1 MTLAPIA
8 CTHSSV
14 DSAPGS
20 TTGSTTGPLFRACL
34 QPGGQPRRSLL
45 AAGLGLISTG
55 FTTVGVAQAQ
65 PAPWSPVR
73 PVSLIVPYPP
83 GGPTDIL
90 ARTLAAELA
99 RDLGQPVNVENIP
112 GGAGAIGTR
121 RGAQS
126 PADGHT
132 LVLGNNQT
140 HATNVSLL
148 PQGGGYDPVRDF
160 APIMVCAA
168 LQHIVVVGAELP
180 VRSVADLVAL
190 ARRDPGKLT
199 AGSTGPGSASH
210 LALELFK
217 TRSGT
222 EIAHVAYKG
231 SAPLLQDLLGGHVN
245 LSFATTP
252 TVLTQIQSGRLR
264 ALAVA
269 SPQRS
274 PHLPDLP
281 TLAQAG
287 VAGVEA
293 DAWLGL
299 LAPAATPVAALSRYR
314 QLIAA
319 AMQKEAVRSTITKA
333 GMAIDIKDAPEFA
346 GFLQQ
351 DIQRW
356 AAVIRSANVRLD

>member
-1 MTLAPIA
+1 MNPAS
-8 CTHSSV
+8 HS
-14 DSAPGS
+14 A
-20 TTGSTTGPLFRACL
+20 
-34 QPGGQPRRSLL
+34 RRRLL
-45 AAGLGLISTG
+45 AAGLGLPAAVAIRPAQTQAQ
-55 FTTVGVAQAQ
+55 TQAQAQ
-65 PAPWSPVR
+65 SQTPAHTPTPAQAGLWAPTR

-90 ARTLAAELA
+90 ARTIAAEIA
-99 RDLGQPVNVENIP
+99 RDLGQPVNVENVP
-112 GGAGAIGTR
+112 GGAGAIGSR
-121 RGAQS
+121 RAAQA

-140 HATNVSLL
+140 HATNLSLL
-148 PQGGGYDPVRDF
+148 PQGGGYDPVKDF
-160 APIMVCAA
+160 APLMVCAA
-168 LQHIVVVGAELP
+168 LQHIVVTGPEVPARTVAEL
-180 VRSVADLVAL
+180 LAL
-190 ARRDPGKLT
+190 AKRDPGKLT

-222 EIAHVAYKG
+222 DIAHVAYKG

-252 TVLTQIQSGRLR
+252 TVLAQVQAGKLR

-269 SPQRS
+269 SPQKS
-274 PHLPDLP
+274 PHLPELP

-287 VAGVEA
+287 VSGVEA
-293 DAWLGL
+293 DAWLGF
-299 LAPAATPVAALSRYR
+299 LAPAATPPAALARYR

-319 AMQKEAVRSTITKA
+319 AMQKESVRSTIARA
-333 GMAIDIKDAPEFA
+333 GMAIDVKDAPEFA
-346 GFLQQ
+346 SFLQQ

-356 AAVIRSANVRLD
+356 AGVIRSANVRLD

>member
-1 MTLAPIA
+1 MKSL
-8 CTHSSV
+8 S
-14 DSAPGS
+14 
-20 TTGSTTGPLFRACL
+20 LFRAA
-34 QPGGQPRRSLL
+34 GQAHEPARRFWLAGSL
-45 AAGLGLISTG
+45 AACATGLIARPAR
-55 FTTVGVAQAQ
+55 AQA
-65 PAPWSPVR
+65 PWAPSR
-73 PVSLIVPYPP
+73 PVTLIVPYPP

-90 ARTLAAELA
+90 ARTLAAEMA
-99 RDLGQPVNVENIP
+99 RDLGQPVNVENVP

-121 RGAQS
+121 RAAQA

-132 LVLGNNQT
+132 LALGNNQT
-140 HATNVSLL
+140 HATNLSLL
-148 PQGGGYDPVRDF
+148 PQGGGYDPVKDF
-160 APIMVCAA
+160 APLMMCAA
-168 LQHIVVVGAELP
+168 LQHIVVLGPSVPANTVTEL
-180 VRSVADLVAL
+180 LAL

-217 TRSGT
+217 TRSAT
-222 EIAHVAYKG
+222 EIAHVPYKG

-252 TVLTQIQSGRLR
+252 TVLAQVQSGKLR

-274 PHLPDLP
+274 PHLPELP

-287 VAGVEA
+287 VSGVEA

-299 LAPAATPVAALSRYR
+299 FAPAGLPPAALARYG
-314 QLIAA
+314 QVLGA
-319 AMQKEAVRSTITKA
+319 AMQKDSVRAVISKA
-333 GMAIDIKDAPEFA
+333 GMAIDVREAPEFA
-346 GFLQQ
+346 AFLQQ

-356 AAVIRSANVRLD
+356 ADVVRTAKVRVD

>member
-1 MTLAPIA
+1 MTPVPTLLR
-8 CTHSSV
+8 S
-14 DSAPGS
+14 
-20 TTGSTTGPLFRACL
+20 
-34 QPGGQPRRSLL
+34 RRSLL
-45 AAGLGLISTG
+45 AAGLALTSSGLLDG
-55 FTTVGVAQAQ
+55 RLAQAQ

-73 PVSLIVPYPP
+73 PVTLIVPYPP

-90 ARTLAAELA
+90 ARTIAAELA
-99 RDLGQPVNVENIP
+99 RDLGQPVNVENVP

-121 RGAQS
+121 RAAQAA
-126 PADGHT
+126 ADGHT
-132 LVLGNNQT
+132 LALGNNQT

-160 APIMVCAA
+160 APIM
-168 LQHIVVVGAELP
+168 VGAELP

-252 TVLTQIQSGRLR
+252 TVLAQIQSGRLR

-293 DAWLGL
+293 DAWLGF
-299 LAPAATPVAALSRYR
+299 LAPAATPAVALARYR

-319 AMQKEAVRSTITKA
+319 AMQKEAVRATITKA

-356 AAVIRSANVRLD
+356 AGVIRSANVKLD